1 MTAHAA
7 PDPRGSYGKLA
18 KRGVVWGVVREGVRF
33 IVLIPTGML
42 VARLLS
48 PQESGIAAA
57 AYFVM
62 QLGNRLTQFG
72 LGVSLVRAKTVTEEH
87 VSSVFVLNLVAGG
100 VASFLFAVVGPRLG
114 GLLGSHEAASLLPV
128 AGLGFLIGA
137 FGSVPAALL
146 SRAMRYRESATSD
159 LLANLVYSVSIVTL
173 AWFGWSFWSAVYSV
187 LLSDVVRVICR
198 SWMAKFVPRFRFSR
212 AAAHDIL
219 SFGLGIYVKNLLEY
233 CTQNIDNLIVGRL
246 LGMTSLGF
254 YDKAF
259 NTVAKLSDRIT
270 LGGPGVSLTAFA
282 MMQDDLPRFR
292 RAYRKVILSVSLVG
306 YPVLAGVA
314 FVANELVQV
323 MFGARW
329 QPAAL
334 PLQILCVATMLRQIS
349 FYASSATQAQGYI
362 WSEVKRQA
370 ITVVVLA
377 VGVATLSRWWGIAG
391 AASGVLL
398 SAAASTLMLQL
409 LVRRVTALT
418 WSDLF
423 QPQLPGLLCA
433 ACTVI
438 AAAAVKQL
446 LFWWLGEPGALTI
459 LAACAVAGGAGTL
472 TFLLLAPFGA
482 MQDVVRE
489 TLKDIGLTFVAA
501 RLPARPAP
509 LR

>member
-1 MTAHAA
+1 MTSPAA
-7 PDPRGSYGKLA
+7 PVPRGSYGKLA

-72 LGVSLVRAKTVTEEH
+72 LGVSLVRAKTVTDEH
-87 VSSVFVLNLVAGG
+87 VSSVFVLNLVAGAL
-100 VASFLFAVVGPRLG
+100 ASVLFAVVGPMLG
-114 GLLGSHEAASLLPV
+114 GLIGSHESASLLPV

-146 SRAMRYRESATSD
+146 SRAMRFRESATSD

-173 AWFGWSFWSAVYSV
+173 AWLGWSYWSAVYSV
-187 LLSDVVRVICR
+187 LLSDLVRVVCR
-198 SWMAKFVPRFRFSR
+198 SWMAKFVPRLRFSR
-212 AAAHDIL
+212 AAAHEIL

-233 CTQNIDNLIVGRL
+233 CSQNIDNLIVGRV

-259 NTVAKLSDRIT
+259 NTVSKLSDRIT
-270 LGGPGVSLTAFA
+270 LGGGVALTAFA
-282 MMQDDLPRFR
+282 LMQDDRPRFA
-292 RAYRKVILSVSLVG
+292 RAYRKVILSVSLVS

-323 MFGARW
+323 MFGPRW

-334 PLQILCVATMLRQIS
+334 ALQILCVATMFRQTS
-349 FYASSATQAQGYI
+349 LYASSATQAQGYI

-370 ITVVVLA
+370 VAVVVLA
-377 VGVATLSRWWGIAG
+377 AGVATLSRWGIAG
-391 AASGVLL
+391 AAAGVLL
-398 SAAASTLMLQL
+398 SAAASTIMLQV
-409 LVRRVTALT
+409 LVRRLTALS
-418 WSDLF
+418 WSDLL
-423 QPQLPGLLCA
+423 QPQLPGVLCA
-433 ACTVI
+433 VCTLV
-438 AAAAVKQL
+438 AAASTRQL
-446 LFWWLGEPGALTI
+446 LIWWLGEPGPLTI
-459 LAACAVAGGAGTL
+459 LAACAVAGGAGTVG
-472 TFLLLAPFGA
+472 FLLFAPFDA
-482 MQDVVRE
+482 MQDIVRE
-489 TLKDIGLTFVAA
+489 TLKDLGMTFVLA
-501 RLPARPAP
+501 RLPERAP
-509 LR
+509 VSR

>member
-1 MTAHAA
+1 MPPAA
-7 PDPRGSYGKLA
+7 PDPRGSYGTLA
-18 KRGVVWGVVREGVRF
+18 KRGVVWSAVREGVRF

-72 LGVSLVRAKTVTEEH
+72 LGVSLVRAKNVTDQH
-87 VSSVFVLNLVAGG
+87 VSSVFVLNLAAGG
-100 VASFLFAVVGPRLG
+100 LASAFFAVVGPMLG
-114 GLLGSHEAASLLPV
+114 GLIGSHEAASLLPV

-159 LLANLVYSVSIVTL
+159 LLANLVYSVSIVTM
-173 AWFGWSFWSAVYSV
+173 AWFGWSYWSAVYSV

-198 SWMAKFVPRFRFSR
+198 SWMAKFVPRLRFSR
-212 AAAHDIL
+212 AAARDIL

-246 LGMTSLGF
+246 LGMTPLGY

-259 NTVAKLSDRIT
+259 NTASKLSDRIS
-270 LGGPGVSLTAFA
+270 LGGSGVLLTAFA
-282 MMQDDLPRFR
+282 LMQDDLPRFS
-292 RAYRKVILSVSLVG
+292 RAYRKVILSVSLVSF
-306 YPVLAGVA
+306 PVLAGVA

-334 PLQILCVATMLRQIS
+334 PLQILCVATMFRQIGL
-349 FYASSATQAQGYI
+349 YASSATQAQGYI

-370 ITVVVLA
+370 LAVLVLA
-377 VGVATLSRWWGIAG
+377 VGVVTLSRWGIGG
-391 AASGVLL
+391 AAAGVLL
-398 SAAASTLMLQL
+398 SAAASTIMLQL
-409 LVRRVTALT
+409 LVRRVTGLT

-423 QPQLPGLLCA
+423 LPQLPGVLCA
-433 ACTVI
+433 ACAVM

-446 LFWWLGEPGALTI
+446 LFWWRGEPGALTI

-472 TFLLLAPFGA
+472 AFLLLAPFGA
-482 MQDVVRE
+482 MQDVVKE
-489 TLKDIGLTFVAA
+489 TLTDVGLTFVAA
-501 RLPARPAP
+501 RLPARPAAS
-509 LR
+509 R

>member
-1 MTAHAA
+1 
-7 PDPRGSYGKLA
+7 
-18 KRGVVWGVVREGVRF
+18 
-33 IVLIPTGML
+33 
-42 VARLLS
+42 
-48 PQESGIAAA
+48 
-57 AYFVM
+57 
-62 QLGNRLTQFG
+62 
-72 LGVSLVRAKTVTEEH
+72 
-87 VSSVFVLNLVAGG
+87 
-100 VASFLFAVVGPRLG
+100 
-114 GLLGSHEAASLLPV
+114 
-128 AGLGFLIGA
+128 
-137 FGSVPAALL
+137 
-146 SRAMRYRESATSD
+146 
-159 LLANLVYSVSIVTL
+159 
-173 AWFGWSFWSAVYSV
+173 VYSV
-187 LLSDVVRVICR
+187 LLSDIVRVVCR
-198 SWMAKFVPRFRFSR
+198 TWMSKFVPRLRFSR

-259 NTVAKLSDRIT
+259 NTVSKLSDRIT

-282 MMQDDLPRFR
+282 LMQDDLPRLR

-370 ITVVVLA
+370 VAVVVLA
-377 VGVATLSRWWGIAG
+377 VGVAALSRWGLAG
-391 AASGVLL
+391 AATGVLL
-398 SAAASTLMLQL
+398 SAAASTIMLQL

-418 WSDLF
+418 WGDLF
-423 QPQLPGLLCA
+423 QPQLPGVLCA
-433 ACTVI
+433 ACTVL
-438 AAAAVKQL
+438 AAAAVKLL

-472 TFLLLAPFGA
+472 AFLLLAPFGA

-489 TLKDIGLTFVAA
+489 TLKDVGLTFVAA

-509 LR
+509 SR